1 MALGAHQNRVLRM
14 VIGEVSLLVGAG
26 LAAGLVT
33 ARIAFA
39 LVSSLL
45 YGVAPTDPVTLAVAA
60 LVLTLV
66 AALAGYLPARRAS
79 RMDPMTALREE

>member
-33 ARIAFA
+33 ARIASA